1 MAQALT
7 VPMAKF
13 PPKKPNAKLIPKAAN
28 VVIQTGKMIN
38 RIRKYK
44 STVSKSK

>member
-13 PPKKPNAKLIPKAAN
+13 PPKKPNKKLIPKAAV
-28 VVIQTGKMIN
+28 VVITAGRMIN
-38 RIRKYK
+38 RIRNYK

>member
-1 MAQALT
+1 
-7 VPMAKF
+7 MAKF
-13 PPKKPNAKLIPKAAN
+13 PPNKPNKKLIPKAAN

-44 STVSKSK
+44 SVVSKSK